1 MSDINTVKGTEFSKL
16 DDYLDKI
23 DQVAFDITY
32 DNIQTFNRSFD
43 GSTHIYILSSS
54 SKDDDGRS
62 VFEGLPLIK
71 IIQDPSTEQYKFMID
86 TSEASNECDE
96 WNSPDGSFTIR
107 LCNITRRMIL
117 TRHNKTLLFWMIVQ
131 DYDAAYG
138 SFVKIL
144 ISIGINDVFVTQT
157 I

>member
-1 MSDINTVKGTEFSKL
+1 MSDINTVDGIEFGKL

-23 DQVAFDITY
+23 DQIAFDLTY

-54 SKDDDGRS
+54 GKDNNDRN
-62 VFEGLPLIK
+62 VFENLPSIK
-71 IIQDPSTEQYKFMID
+71 IIQDHSTEQYKFMIES
-86 TSEASNECDE
+86 SEACDE
-96 WNSPDGSFTIR
+96 WNSPDGSFTIK

-117 TRHNKTLLFWMIVQ
+117 TRHNKALLFWMIVQ

-144 ISIGINDVFVTQT
+144 ISIGINDVFITTT